1 MIITLQHYNQTFE
14 SDIQK
19 EKSMNTKLIFAIVIF
34 ASVSGNVLAQNTL
47 AMNFPGDTK
56 STKALVSELPSY
68 EFRASSTDNDL
79 RNISSDM
86 IGEHVLGKLVSE
98 KLYLLEA
105 KYIYQVPI
113 VPGNPQMRT
122 IIRKPVIYDAVMKI
136 EKYLKKSVKKGEIT
150 TEIASAD
157 FNKVLDVAFN
167 VLTAETAGF
176 EKTIKETTDMPQLT
190 NLFTKRVKLIF

>member
-1 MIITLQHYNQTFE
+1 
-14 SDIQK
+14 
-19 EKSMNTKLIFAIVIF
+19 MNTKLIFAIVIF
-34 ASVSGNVLAQNTL
+34 ASVSGKVFAQNTL

-56 STKALVSELPSY
+56 STKALISELPSY

-79 RNISSDM
+79 KNISSEM

-113 VPGNPQMRT
+113 IPGNPQMRT

-136 EKYLKKSVKKGEIT
+136 EKYLKKSVKKGEIS
-150 TEIASAD
+150 TENASAD

-176 EKTIKETTDMPQLT
+176 EKTIKETSDVTQLT
-190 NLFTKRVKLIF
+190 NLFTTRVKLIF

>member
-1 MIITLQHYNQTFE
+1 
-14 SDIQK
+14 
-19 EKSMNTKLIFAIVIF
+19 MNTKLIFAVVIF
-34 ASVSGNVLAQNTL
+34 ASVSGKVFAQNAL

-56 STKALVSELPSY
+56 AAKVTSSELPSY

-79 RNISSDM
+79 KNISSDM
-86 IGEHVLGKLVSE
+86 IGQHVLGTLVSE

-136 EKYLKKSVKKGEIT
+136 EKYLKKSVKKGEIS
-150 TEIASAD
+150 TENASAD

-167 VLTAETAGF
+167 VLTAETTGF
-176 EKTIKETTDMPQLT
+176 EKTIKETTDAAQLT